1 MDFLAD
7 DSVQRILVIAG
18 GVLGLFGVYFVLAL
32 LSNRS
37 VHRLADSLRRRGR
50 GERRPVKVERRSPL
64 LGPLGAALLA
74 VAAAGLIVFLV
85 WTTRVLR

>member
-7 DSVQRILVIAG
+7 DSVQRIFLIAG
-18 GVLGLFGVYFVLAL
+18 GVLGLFGVYFVLAV

-50 GERRPVKVERRSPL
+50 GEQRPVRVRRRSPL
-64 LGPLGAALLA
+64 LGPLGIALLA
-74 VAAAGLIVFLV
+74 AAAAGLIAFLV